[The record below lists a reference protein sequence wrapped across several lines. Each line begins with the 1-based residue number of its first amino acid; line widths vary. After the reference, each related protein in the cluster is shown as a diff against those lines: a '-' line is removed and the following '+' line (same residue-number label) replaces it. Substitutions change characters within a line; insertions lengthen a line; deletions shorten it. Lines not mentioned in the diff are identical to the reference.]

1 MSPFNSLRRC
11 LATIACCIAAPTFA
25 SNDAS
30 LYDPASCHEIARAG
44 YPHCLS
50 ILAIP
55 SNTCAYDGYYV
66 GGGALGCGNECRCQ
80 DQGTWGWDYFGRCFT
95 RRVRLGWT
103 HPPREQ
109 GGPGNYAPDGP
120 RPCEKLKGE

>member
-1 MSPFNSLRRC
+1 MSLCNSLRCC
-11 LATIACCIAAPTFA
+11 LATLSWGIAAAAYA

-30 LYDPASCHEIARAG
+30 LYAPASYCEVQRAG
-44 YPHCLS
+44 YPDCIS

-55 SNTCAYDGYYV
+55 TNTCAYHGYYV
-66 GGGALGCGNECRCQ
+66 GGGALGYGKFCRCE

-109 GGPGNYAPDGP
+109 GGAGNYAPDGP